1 MAVME
6 GVTEYSE
13 GYEVELLQTKDNGRW
28 VIMALNQGGFDS
40 TSVDVVDLI
49 AWLRANRPE
58 LLTPADSENRL
69 LPSRL

>member
-13 GYEVELLQTKDNGRW
+13 GYEVELLQTKGNGRW
-28 VIMALNQGGFDS
+28 VIMAVNQGGFDS
-40 TSVDVVDLI
+40 TSVDVINLI

-69 LPSRL
+69 LPNRG